1 MGISMIP
8 GLFMARHRAAVKDKT
23 LGIILG
29 RQKFHMPERRMAR
42 FLSHLNAQGLD
53 LTEAD
58 ITQPDGFTETFFARL
73 GYPVIEAMD
82 FTAQEGAQH
91 LHDLNLPLRPDL
103 HGKFDVVIDGGTT
116 EHIFHIGTALDTCH
130 QLLKPGGIMMSFVAG
145 DGWFGH
151 GFFQTGPDVPWRYW
165 HHARGYEM
173 LEVSLAPRKSPS
185 KLIAVP
191 DPTGK
196 PRGGEMALEGPHM
209 LLYAARK
216 PMIDPPYAMP
226 IQGHYVDY
234 DYDGKDKGDDGGA

>member
-1 MGISMIP
+1 MGISIIP
-8 GLFMARHRAAVKDKT
+8 GLFLARHRAAVRDKT
-23 LGIILG
+23 RGIILG
-29 RQKFHMPERRMAR
+29 RQKFHLPEKRMAKLLR
-42 FLSHLNAQGLD
+42 HVNGMLGLS
-53 LTEAD
+53 LTGED
-58 ITQPDGFTETFFARL
+58 VRQDDGFTETFFAKI

-91 LHDLNLPLRPDL
+91 LHDLNLPLRPEL
-103 HGKFDVVIDGGTT
+103 HGQFDVVIDGGTT

-130 QLLKPGGIMMSFVAG
+130 HLLKPGGIMLGFVAG

-173 LEVSLAPRKSPS
+173 LEVSLAPRKNPT
-185 KLIAVP
+185 KRINVP

-216 PMIDPPYAMP
+216 PLVDPPYAMP

-234 DYDGKDKGDDGGA
+234 DYEGKEDEAGM

>member
-1 MGISMIP
+1 MGISIIP
-8 GLFMARHRAAVKDKT
+8 GLFLARHCAAVKDKS
-23 LGIILG
+23 LGLILG

-42 FLSHLNAQGLD
+42 FLGHLKALGLD
-53 LTEAD
+53 LSEAE

-130 QLLKPGGIMMSFVAG
+130 HLLKPGGIMMSFVAA

-185 KLIAVP
+185 KLIKVP

-196 PRGGEMALEGPHM
+196 PRGGVLALEGPHM

-216 PMIDPPYAMP
+216 PLVDPPYAMP

-234 DYDGKDKGDDGGA
+234 NYDGKDKSDA